1 MPTQPARV
9 QVLLRD
15 VATARKLHK
24 VDASGHPLMCQQRR
38 LCTTAASGNHAPL
51 RNATFLKRF

>member
-38 LCTTAASGNHAPL
+38 LCTTAASGNHAL
-51 RNATFLKRF
+51 CKTLLCLKRF